1 MPDVTV
7 PQEAVWFVGVVGVL
21 VLAASLL
28 VLFGANPNGYESA
41 VTNTLLPLF
50 EASVAGLV
58 SYTVGKAL
66 AAALKKN

>member
-41 VTNTLLPLF
+41 P
-50 EASVAGLV
+50 S
-58 SYTVGKAL
+58 
-66 AAALKKN
+66 